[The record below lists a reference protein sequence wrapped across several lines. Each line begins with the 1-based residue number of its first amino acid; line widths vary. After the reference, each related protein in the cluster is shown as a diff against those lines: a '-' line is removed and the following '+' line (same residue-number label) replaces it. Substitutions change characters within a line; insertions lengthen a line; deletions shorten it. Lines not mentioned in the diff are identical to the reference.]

1 MIRIDFSGVP
11 IEGLSR
17 SLEVSAWIPLSDAT
31 VKNGCMFLLPAG
43 ISREISDAIDTGM
56 PLSPRV
62 VRAALQDV
70 IALPAAAGAMIGGGR
85 QHPPLGRRQ
94 CRRRQAPFQP
104 GSRIP
109 VEGRQA
115 VEI

>member
-17 SLEVSAWIPLSDAT
+17 SPEASAWIPLSDAT

-43 ISREISDAIDTGM
+43 TLREISDVIDTEM

-85 QHPPLGRRQ
+85 QHPPSGRR
-94 CRRRQAPFQP
+94 
-104 GSRIP
+104 
-109 VEGRQA
+109 
-115 VEI
+115 

>member
-31 VKNGCMFLLPAG
+31 VENGCMFLLPAG
-43 ISREISDAIDTGM
+43 SSREISDAIDTEM

-70 IALPAAAGAMIGGGR
+70 IALPAAAGAMIGWRGNILHRGGR
-85 QHPPLGRRQ
+85 R
-94 CRRRQAPFQP
+94 CRPSGCGCLR
-104 GSRIP
+104 S
-109 VEGRQA
+109 
-115 VEI
+115 